1 VIFDAILHKAP
12 TSPVHLNPAVP
23 PKLALGGQERKLID
37 VASPVW
43 AGGVIFFP
51 ALAWSPDG
59 QWLAYAEKSPG
70 NDAHSI
76 VRLSLET
83 LEKQALT
90 SPSEGGGDTY
100 PAISPDGRQ
109 LAFVRE
115 DRSRGRDN
123 DLYVIDLEGG
133 VPRQLTHEPSQEV
146 SGTWS
151 RDGQRI
157 YFGSDRSGR
166 FEIWKMPVEGGP
178 AEQITREGG
187 VNPVESWDGRYLYY
201 SKAVSAQGSAIWRVP
216 VGGGEES
223 EIVAEPI
230 TLDDWALSRD
240 GISFMKRRE
249 VVRRRR
255 EEFSIRFFDFET
267 REVTEIRRDEGPFSR
282 WMLEVSPDEAWILY
296 GQMPAW
302 ESELMLMENFR

>member
-59 QWLAYAEKSPG
+59 
-70 NDAHSI
+70 
-76 VRLSLET
+76 
-83 LEKQALT
+83 
-90 SPSEGGGDTY
+90 
-100 PAISPDGRQ
+100 RQ

-115 DRSRGRDN
+115 DPSRGRDD

-133 VPRQLTHEPSQEV
+133 VPRQLTHEPPFDGGGS
-146 SGTWS
+146 WS
-151 RDGQRI
+151 RDGRWI
-157 YFGSDRSGR
+157 YFTSDRSGR
-166 FEIWKMPVEGGP
+166 FEIWRLPSEGGP
-178 AEQITREGG
+178 AEQLTHEGG
-187 VNPVESWDGRYLYY
+187 MTPEESWDGRHVYY
-201 SKAVSAQGSAIWRVP
+201 SKAIALLPSAIWRVP
-216 VGGGEES
+216 VEGGEET
-223 EIVAEPI
+223 EAIAEPVNA
-230 TLDDWALSRD
+230 DDWALSRS
-240 GISFMKRRE
+240 GILYVTWRE

-255 EEFSIRFFDFET
+255 EEFSIRFFDFESGQ
-267 REVTEIRRDEGPFSR
+267 VTEIRRDEGPFSR
-282 WMLEVSPDEAWILY
+282 WMLAVSPDEAWILY